1 MEKQISSWTITQMKH
16 HLHLAVTSH
25 CLVRKV
31 YFSMLRINKQVY
43 FSWLRADEPGS
54 TLNCLWVWPALFML
68 YITALSLSLGPS
80 QECRDVMNDDA
91 VEIYHSDL
99 FSLHVIYLFV
109 CVSRQAQYNLMQCV
123 KYYRHSWEKVWS
135 ETQYSGPGWS

>member
-1 MEKQISSWTITQMKH
+1 
-16 HLHLAVTSH
+16 
-25 CLVRKV
+25 
-31 YFSMLRINKQVY
+31 
-43 FSWLRADEPGS
+43 
-54 TLNCLWVWPALFML
+54 ML

-123 KYYRHSWEKVWS
+123 KYYIHSWGKGLVRNTIQWPWMDIKTLERD
-135 ETQYSGPGWS
+135 